1 MSSSINQL
9 FQIYH
14 CVRFIKMYR
23 CTAIAARCPAW
34 MRKKGVF
41 ASRWIIRIRK
51 RALKALFFFRL
62 SISATTLHG
71 FSSKRLKHIFLA
83 SRLFRGN
90 KVDLF
95 APLSL
100 LELFPVV
107 WRSAVK
113 KKVTCSTE
121 RRGHKTTLFRKIAEL
136 CYSPTWVTPKG
147 KGIKT
152 EFPSLSMKGSPTG
165 DWKKTNY
172 SNGKTARTP

>member
-1 MSSSINQL
+1 
-9 FQIYH
+9 
-14 CVRFIKMYR
+14 MYR
-23 CTAIAARCPAW
+23 CTAIAALCPAW

-51 RALKALFFFRL
+51 RALKALFFLRL
-62 SISATTLHG
+62 PISATTLHG

-95 APLSL
+95 APVSL

-121 RRGHKTTLFRKIAEL
+121 RRGNKTTLFVRLQNSA
-136 CYSPTWVTPKG
+136 TPLHGLPLKG
-147 KGIKT
+147 KGLKQSFLASQWRAPLRET
-152 EFPSLSMKGSPTG
+152 EKDELFERKDG
-165 DWKKTNY
+165 
-172 SNGKTARTP
+172 